1 MPRYTFGKL
10 YPKEKGDKD
19 GKRKKAKAKPPARK
33 KDEKPPKPIRWADAP
48 QVDTTHTLQLMRD
61 ARKDINANIF
71 PVNNRGE
78 ASNPGIAPCIIKEVF
93 FPPDSPQEV
102 ATLVESALV
111 Y

>member
-1 MPRYTFGKL
+1 
-10 YPKEKGDKD
+10 
-19 GKRKKAKAKPPARK
+19 
-33 KDEKPPKPIRWADAP
+33 
-48 QVDTTHTLQLMRD
+48 MRD
-61 ARKDINANIF
+61 ARKDLNANIF

-111 Y
+111 YQNTANYEMAIKSYEDARNIWREIVNPTPVLESKNTLNVNK